1 MSQEKLKSNVVEAPT
16 MFIGVGGTGSK
27 IVKKIYKHC
36 SVEERENI
44 SFVCLDTNVND
55 LGSIQKDC
63 KDIYCVQTSN
73 TQTVGSYLDNDLDAA
88 KNWFPKNAVIYDKTV
103 SEGAGQL
110 RAISR
115 LAFNSTIKTG
125 KIAPLYEAIDA
136 LFKKNGQAMKQAL
149 RVCVVSTASG
159 GTGSGMILP
168 FCMFLRDYVN
178 DKYPNASVILRTLIL
193 LPETLDKVIK
203 SNIEKESQ
211 RRNAYATIKE
221 INAFMMKGSGFCEI
235 EESLKRYKDLHV
247 DVMDAGKK
255 GTKSLAKLPC
265 DFCFLLDGQDAEDAT
280 SNSFS
285 QYQDQAALAL
295 YEQNIGP
302 MQKYAFS
309 VEDNIIKELSNPGNY
324 GRNRFG
330 GIGAGRIIYPY
341 EDVADYIAYD
351 WAKASIGGS
360 GKSAKWMKY
369 DKMVRVQQAEDEK
382 AGKSM
387 DECTPE
393 GQAYIKAVRE
403 MVDGEDPFSK
413 TLMNRFQLN
422 DTEERIET
430 FLGAL
435 EEDVAAQVNEGKKI
449 AQEKSAL
456 LKLNKADYYAE
467 PDNWRGAASEYNG
480 LVRYRDAVKNE
491 AGRIAKSSAE
501 GILFT
506 EEPTAVIAEKNN
518 SEKFMEG
525 LMHSANRHY
534 CHPNAARYI
543 LYSLKEEVD
552 SRLQD
557 YSDDAVTIS
566 NKINN
571 FTRAKDTPYL
581 LKNRKG
587 GKEVSS
593 LKELCDMVS
602 GLEKDDRKNKKVG
615 QEAGSLLSTDMK
627 SFFSNIGKLQDALT
641 RKAIYSVLSGYVD
654 ELLKEYKLFF
664 DSFPKKAAA
673 LDSSQFDLVEALKY
687 TKGDSVRNV
696 CATKEMLGELS
707 RSTARAMENGDMLD
721 DELNALIFD
730 KIKENARF
738 TRENKNEDVVDEGG
752 KSDIF
757 DDILLGYFRKSVR
770 ENCKEIDMNI
780 IEAIGREEK
789 LTQILI
795 ARDEQGEGKTVTV
808 NFDRKSCIAHIKA
821 VIEEGAKISAPGI
834 QRMVGEEPREVNAYA
849 YNRSIRETREYDIEE
864 LLPNGAAVDSVSKYE
879 LHYFNALY
887 NLTPDKLKK
896 FAAPRRGETGNRP
909 SGLYHNAYTT
919 YTRDIGPDCLK
930 SSKMTTHIDRRWD
943 SIAAMPEL
951 DLHYQQIQFL
961 RTHKA
966 LVYGLLFGRIRKM
979 KYLDDNSEV
988 KNPALAYR
996 YRNTSNHIED
1006 MVVSNGTLC
1015 DEFYEILDSLY
1026 IDRALVENIY
1036 NYEKKETAKD
1046 IMCRAAYASTK
1057 FSEYVDKFKLDVH
1070 NVKKSSL
1077 FEIPLAYYN
1086 SLPSYKHDEA
1096 ELNSLIDAVID
1107 VFRKQIGK
1115 YESEKNARFVL
1126 CSELE
1131 DQYKL
1136 LLKNYKADESVSKKV
1151 PQAENKVLEI
1161 VERKVQDVLEASP
1174 QPENYEDAIRVMK
1187 GMLENAEG

>member
-27 IVKKIYKHC
+27 IVKKIYKLC

-55 LGSIQKDC
+55 LSDIQKDC
-63 KDIYCVQTSN
+63 RDIYCVQTSN

-88 KNWFPKNAVIYDKTV
+88 KNWFPKNAVIFDKTV

-193 LPETLDKVIK
+193 LPETLDRVIK

-221 INAFMMKGSGFCEI
+221 INAFMMKGSGFCDI
-235 EESLKRYKDLHV
+235 EESLKRYKDLHI
-247 DVMDAGKK
+247 DVMDPGKK

-280 SNSFS
+280 SNSFA
-285 QYQDQAALAL
+285 QYQDQAALSL

-351 WAKASIGGS
+351 WAKASIGGN
-360 GKSAKWMKY
+360 GKAAKWLKY
-369 DKMVRVQQAEDEK
+369 DKKVRQQQAEDEK

-413 TLMNRFQLN
+413 TLVNRFQLN
-422 DTEERIET
+422 DLDARIES

-449 AQEKSAL
+449 SQEKNAL
-456 LKLNKADYYAE
+456 LKLGKTGYYAE
-467 PDNWRGAASEYNG
+467 PENWRGATSEFNG
-480 LVRYRDAVKNE
+480 LIRYRDAVKNE
-491 AGRIAKSSAE
+491 AGRIAKSTAE

-506 EEPTAVIAEKNN
+506 EEPTMVIAEKNG
-518 SEKFMEG
+518 SEKFLEG
-525 LMHSANRHY
+525 LMRSGNRHY

-543 LYSLKEEVD
+543 LYALKEEAD
-552 SRLQD
+552 SRLQEF
-557 YSDDAVTIS
+557 SDNATTIS
-566 NKINN
+566 NKLNN
-571 FTRAKDTPYL
+571 YTRTKDTPYM
-581 LKNRKG
+581 LKSRKEG
-587 GKEVSS
+587 NEVAS
-593 LKELCDMVS
+593 LKDLCEVVA
-602 GLEKDDRKNKKVG
+602 GLEKDNRKGKKIG
-615 QEAGSLLSTDMK
+615 QEAEAYLSTDMK
-627 SFFSNIGKLQDALT
+627 NFFNGIGKLQDALT
-641 RKAIYSVLSGYVD
+641 KKAIYTVLSSYVD
-654 ELLKEYKLFF
+654 ELCKEYKSFF
-664 DSFPKKAAA
+664 DSFPKKVAA
-673 LDSSQFDLVEALKY
+673 LDSNQFDLVEELKY

-696 CATKEMLGELS
+696 CATKKMLEELS
-707 RSTARAMENGDMLD
+707 RSTAKAMESGEMLD
-721 DELNALIFD
+721 DALNALIFD
-730 KIKENARF
+730 KIKANARF
-738 TRENKNEDVVDEGG
+738 TRENKNADVVDEGG
-752 KSDIF
+752 KVDIF
-757 DDILLGYFRKSVR
+757 DDVLLGYFKKSVR
-770 ENCKEIDMNI
+770 EECRDIDMNI
-780 IEAIGREEK
+780 IDAIAREEK
-789 LTQILI
+789 LSQILK
-795 ARDEQGEGKTVTV
+795 ARDEQAEGQAVTV
-808 NFDRKSCIAHIKA
+808 NFDKKACIAHIKA

-849 YNRSIRETREYDIEE
+849 YNKSLREMREYSVEE
-864 LLPNGAAVDSVSKYE
+864 LLPNGAAVDSVSRYE

-896 FAAPRRGETGNRP
+896 FSAPRKSETGNRP
-909 SGLYHNAYTT
+909 SGLYHNAYTS

-951 DLHYQQIQFL
+951 DLFYQQIQFL

-966 LVYGLLFGRIRKM
+966 LVYGLVFGRIQKM

-988 KNPALAYR
+988 KDPAMAYR

-1036 NYEKKETAKD
+1036 AYEKKETAKD
-1046 IMCRAAYASTK
+1046 IMCRAAYSQTK
-1057 FSEYVDKFKLDVH
+1057 FNEYVEKFKLDTH
-1070 NVKKSSL
+1070 NVKRSSL

-1086 SLPSYKHDEA
+1086 SLPSYRHDEA
-1096 ELNSLIDAVID
+1096 ELNSLVEAVID
-1107 VFRKQIGK
+1107 VFRKQITK

-1126 CSELE
+1126 CGELE
-1131 DQYKL
+1131 EQYKL
-1136 LLKNYKADESVSKKV
+1136 LIKNYKDNSLSRGV
-1151 PQAENKVLEI
+1151 PKNENKALGI
-1161 VERKVQDVLEASP
+1161 IERKVQDVMEASP
-1174 QPENYEDAIRVMK
+1174 QPENYEITIKSMK
-1187 GMLENAEG
+1187 DMLENSES